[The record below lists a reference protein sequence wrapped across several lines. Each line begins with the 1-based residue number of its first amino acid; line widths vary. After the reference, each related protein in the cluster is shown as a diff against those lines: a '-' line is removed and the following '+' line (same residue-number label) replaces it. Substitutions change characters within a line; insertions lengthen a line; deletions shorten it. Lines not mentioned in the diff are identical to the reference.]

1 MQRYF
6 VDEIKDNL
14 FKLNERDSY
23 HLSKVMRAK
32 INDEIEIVCDNKLFL
47 GKVVNTSNVV
57 DGKII
62 KKLDSSFI
70 SSNITIAQALV
81 NENKFNLILQKGTE
95 LNANSFIPLIT
106 DRSVIKVNKDFDKKI
121 VRWQNIVNDAS
132 SQSKRLN
139 SPLVYN
145 VMKISELIDLDYDY
159 KFLCSVNEKDNSLK
173 KELQNIGAY
182 DKILFVI
189 GPEGGF
195 TDKEEDLM
203 IKNGFKRITLGSNV
217 LRTETASMAL
227 LSMLIYHFMRWKPYV

>member
-6 VDEIKDNL
+6 VNEIKDKL
-14 FKLNERDSY
+14 FKLSERDSY
-23 HLSKVMRAK
+23 HLAKVMRAK
-32 INDEIEIVCDNKLFL
+32 IDDEIEIVCDNKLFL
-47 GKVVNTSNVV
+47 GKILNIGNLV
-57 DGKII
+57 DGEII
-62 KKLDSSFI
+62 QELDSSFV

-81 NENKFNLILQKGTE
+81 NESKFSLILQKGTE

-106 DRSVIKVNKDFDKKI
+106 ERSVIKVNKDFDKKI

-145 VMKISELIDLDYDY
+145 VMKISDLIDLDYDY

-173 KELQNIGAY
+173 KELQNINVY
-182 DKILFVI
+182 DRILFVI

-195 TDKEEDLM
+195 TDKEENLL
-203 IKNGFKRITLGSNV
+203 INNGFKRITLGSNV
-217 LRTETASMAL
+217 LRTETASIAL
-227 LSMLIYHFMRWKPYV
+227 LSMLIYHFMR

>member
-6 VDEIKDNL
+6 VNEIKDKL

-23 HLSKVMRAK
+23 HLMKVMRAK
-32 INDEIEIVCDNKLFL
+32 IDDEIEIVCDNKLFL
-47 GKVVNTSNVV
+47 GKILNIGNLV
-57 DGKII
+57 DGEII
-62 KKLDSSFI
+62 QELDSSFV

-81 NENKFNLILQKGTE
+81 NESKFSLILQKGTE

-106 DRSVIKVNKDFDKKI
+106 ERSVIKVNKDFDKKI

-145 VMKISELIDLDYDY
+145 VMKISDLIDLDYDY

-173 KELQNIGAY
+173 KELQNINVY
-182 DKILFVI
+182 DRILFVI

-195 TDKEEDLM
+195 TDKEENLL
-203 IKNGFKRITLGSNV
+203 INNGFKRITLGSNV
-217 LRTETASMAL
+217 LRTETASIAL
-227 LSMLIYHFMRWKPYV
+227 LSMLIYHFMR

>member
-6 VDEIKDNL
+6 VKEIKDKL
-14 FKLNERDSY
+14 FKLSERDSY
-23 HLSKVMRAK
+23 HLAKVMRAK
-32 INDEIEIVCDNKLFL
+32 IDDEIEIVCDNKLFL
-47 GKVVNTSNVV
+47 GKILNIGNLV
-57 DGKII
+57 DGEII
-62 KKLDSSFI
+62 QELDSSFV

-81 NENKFNLILQKGTE
+81 NESKFSLILQKGTE

-106 DRSVIKVNKDFDKKI
+106 ERSVIKVNKDFDKKI

-145 VMKISELIDLDYDY
+145 VMKISDLIDLDYDY

-173 KELQNIGAY
+173 KELQNINVY
-182 DKILFVI
+182 DRILFVI

-195 TDKEEDLM
+195 TDKEENLL
-203 IKNGFKRITLGSNV
+203 INNGFKRITLGSNV
-217 LRTETASMAL
+217 LRTETASIAL
-227 LSMLIYHFMRWKPYV
+227 LSMLIYHFMR

>member
-6 VDEIKDNL
+6 VKEIKDKL
-14 FKLNERDSY
+14 FKLSERDSY
-23 HLSKVMRAK
+23 HLAKVMRAK
-32 INDEIEIVCDNKLFL
+32 IDDEIEIVCDNKLFL
-47 GKVVNTSNVV
+47 GKILNIGNLV
-57 DGKII
+57 DGEII
-62 KKLDSSFI
+62 QELDSSFV

-81 NENKFNLILQKGTE
+81 NESKFSLILQKGTE

-106 DRSVIKVNKDFDKKI
+106 ERSVIKVNKDFDKKI

-145 VMKISELIDLDYDY
+145 VMKISDLIDLDYDY

-173 KELQNIGAY
+173 KELQNINVY
-182 DKILFVI
+182 DRILFVI

-195 TDKEEDLM
+195 TDKEENLL
-203 IKNGFKRITLGSNV
+203 INNGFKRIALGSNV
-217 LRTETASMAL
+217 LRTETASIAL
-227 LSMLIYHFMRWKPYV
+227 LSMLIYHFMR

>member
-6 VDEIKDNL
+6 VKEIKDKL
-14 FKLNERDSY
+14 FKLSERDSY
-23 HLSKVMRAK
+23 HLAKVMRAK
-32 INDEIEIVCDNKLFL
+32 IGDEIEIVCDNKLFL
-47 GKVVNTSNVV
+47 GKILNIGNLV
-57 DGKII
+57 DGEII
-62 KKLDSSFI
+62 QELDSSFV

-81 NENKFNLILQKGTE
+81 NESKFSLILQKGTE

-106 DRSVIKVNKDFDKKI
+106 ERSVIKVNKDFDKKI

-145 VMKISELIDLDYDY
+145 VMKISDLIDLDYDY

-173 KELQNIGAY
+173 KELQNINVY
-182 DKILFVI
+182 DRILFVI

-195 TDKEEDLM
+195 TDKEENLL
-203 IKNGFKRITLGSNV
+203 INNGFKRITLGSNV
-217 LRTETASMAL
+217 LRTETASIAL
-227 LSMLIYHFMRWKPYV
+227 LSMLIYHFMR

>member
-6 VDEIKDNL
+6 VKEIKDKL

-23 HLSKVMRAK
+23 HLTKVMRVK
-32 INDEIEIVCDNKLFL
+32 IDDEIEIVCDNKLFL
-47 GKVVNTSNVV
+47 GKILNIGNLV
-57 DGKII
+57 DGEII
-62 KKLDSSFI
+62 QELDSSFV

-81 NENKFNLILQKGTE
+81 NESKFSLILQKGTE

-106 DRSVIKVNKDFDKKI
+106 ERSVIKVNKDFDKKI

-145 VMKISELIDLDYDY
+145 VMKISDLIDLDYDY

-173 KELQNIGAY
+173 KELQNINVY
-182 DKILFVI
+182 DRILFVI

-195 TDKEEDLM
+195 TDKEENLL
-203 IKNGFKRITLGSNV
+203 INNGFKRITLGSNV
-217 LRTETASMAL
+217 LRTETASIAL
-227 LSMLIYHFMRWKPYV
+227 LSMLIYHFMR

>member
-6 VDEIKDNL
+6 VKEIKDKL

-23 HLSKVMRAK
+23 HLAKVMRAK
-32 INDEIEIVCDNKLFL
+32 IDDEIEIVCDNKLFL
-47 GKVVNTSNVV
+47 GKILNIGNLV
-57 DGKII
+57 DGEII
-62 KKLDSSFI
+62 QELDSSFV

-81 NENKFNLILQKGTE
+81 NESKFSLILQKGTE

-106 DRSVIKVNKDFDKKI
+106 ERSVIKVNKDFDKKI

-145 VMKISELIDLDYDY
+145 VMKISDLIDLDYDY

-173 KELQNIGAY
+173 KELQNINVY
-182 DKILFVI
+182 DRILFVI

-195 TDKEEDLM
+195 TDKEENLL
-203 IKNGFKRITLGSNV
+203 INNGFKRITLGSNV
-217 LRTETASMAL
+217 LRTETASIAL
-227 LSMLIYHFMRWKPYV
+227 LSMLIYHFMR

>member
-6 VDEIKDNL
+6 VNEIKDKL
-14 FKLNERDSY
+14 FKLSERDSY
-23 HLSKVMRAK
+23 HLAKVMRAK
-32 INDEIEIVCDNKLFL
+32 IDDETEIVCDNKLFL
-47 GKVVNTSNVV
+47 GKILNIGNLV
-57 DGKII
+57 DGEII
-62 KKLDSSFI
+62 QELDSSFV

-81 NENKFNLILQKGTE
+81 NESKFSLILQKGTE

-106 DRSVIKVNKDFDKKI
+106 ERSVIKVNKDFDKKI

-145 VMKISELIDLDYDY
+145 VMKISDLIDLDYDY

-173 KELQNIGAY
+173 KELQNINVY
-182 DKILFVI
+182 DRILFVI

-195 TDKEEDLM
+195 TDKEENLL
-203 IKNGFKRITLGSNV
+203 INNGFKRITLGSNV
-217 LRTETASMAL
+217 LRTETASIAL
-227 LSMLIYHFMRWKPYV
+227 LSMLIYHFMR